1 MVWIELMYKAELSEV
16 DQYLE
21 AHHQYLSQYYNAGKF
36 LFSGPTI
43 PREGSIILAQ
53 MDRVAAVQ
61 VVKNDPFYIHGLAD
75 YRVVQFEPNRYGK
88 SFAVLAKTKGKKYP

>member
-1 MVWIELMYKAELSEV
+1 MQVSFYF
-16 DQYLE
+16 QGQPYL
-21 AHHQYLSQYYNAGKF
+21 GR
-36 LFSGPTI
+36 G
-43 PREGSIILAQ
+43 GIILAQ